1 MKFKTIY
8 GKEKRLPY
16 ANRYLINWAS
26 NSRSIFQTDVKT
38 FLHYYWKNDVVYE
51 EMPIV
56 SSRLT
61 IDLYNHTKK
70 VAVEVQG
77 HQHIKYVKF
86 FHGNRKN
93 FLEQLK
99 RDKMK
104 EDFAKING
112 IKLVLIYPE
121 DDLSPT
127 LFEDFGVSL

>member
-16 ANRYLINWAS
+16 SNRYLVNWGA

-38 FLHYYWKNDVVYE
+38 YLYHFWKNDMVYE

-70 VAVEVQG
+70 IAVEVQG
-77 HQHIKYVKF
+77 HQHTRYVKF
-86 FHGNRKN
+86 FHRNRKN

-99 RDKMK
+99 RDKIK
-104 EDFAKING
+104 EDFAKIND

-121 DDLSPT
+121 DILT
-127 LFEDFGVSL
+127 KELFEEFGVIL